1 MAVFVPKKH
10 VFQFGL
16 LLFMVITLSTG
27 IILATSKGTYVN
39 PKASDKE
46 TLSDKKVIVA
56 SPSPSP
62 TATPRPYMK

>member
-1 MAVFVPKKH
+1 MTVFLPQKH

-16 LLFMVITLSTG
+16 LVFLVMGLSAG
-27 IILATSKGTYVN
+27 IVLATSKGSYVN

-46 TLSDKKVIVA
+46 AILEA

-62 TATPRPYMK
+62 SATPKVVKYSK

>member
-1 MAVFVPKKH
+1 MTVFLPKKH

-16 LLFMVITLSTG
+16 LLFLVMGLSAG
-27 IILATSKGTYVN
+27 IVLATSKGTYDN

-46 TLSDKKVIVA
+46 VILEA

-62 TATPRPYMK
+62 TATPRLYTK